1 MARIKFKGLKEYQ
14 AKLEKLSGNTEEI
27 AGRAIYAA
35 AEIVAD
41 AVKANIDSLPIDESF
56 GTAEHPTH
64 GLKAIQKRGLQES
77 WGITPMRDDGGYY
90 NVKLG
95 FDGYN
100 DLETKGNP
108 IGQPNQMIA
117 RAIESGTSF
126 SDKIPFV
133 RPAVNATKAR
143 AEKALSDTLDE
154 EIEKIMN

>member
-1 MARIKFKGLKEYQ
+1 MARIKFKGTAEYTM
-14 AKLEKLSGNTEEI
+14 KLEKLSSGAHEA

-41 AVKANIDSLPIDESF
+41 AVKENIDSLPVDESF

-64 GLKAIQKRGLQES
+64 GLKAVQKRGLQES
-77 WGITPMRDDGGYY
+77 WGISPMRDDGGYY

-100 DLETKGNP
+100 GMRTVGHP
-108 IGQPNQMIA
+108 AGQPNQMIA
-117 RAIESGTSF
+117 RAVESGTSF

-133 RPAVNATKAR
+133 RPAVNATKTR

-154 EIEKIMN
+154 EIEKLMN